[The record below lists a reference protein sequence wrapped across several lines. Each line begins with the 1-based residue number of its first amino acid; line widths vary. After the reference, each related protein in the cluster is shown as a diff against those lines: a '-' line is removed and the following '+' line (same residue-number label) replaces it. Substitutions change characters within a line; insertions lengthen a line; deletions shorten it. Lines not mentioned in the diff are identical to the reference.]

1 MSAPTACWQPFPF
14 FDRTCEEVASDH
26 RRREADAVLGIIA
39 PLALQLSHKR
49 VCLLDPPSSTPSL
62 HCPASP
68 NVRSSASARSA
79 PIGRA
84 DERLRV

>member
-1 MSAPTACWQPFPF
+1 MTEAGGNSTIEVPIRQQDGSTVTLRYPDTVHNRLFAEFVRQQEPFNH
-14 FDRTCEEVASDH
+14 V
-26 RRREADAVLGIIA
+26 
-39 PLALQLSHKR
+39 
-49 VCLLDPPSSTPSL
+49 

-84 DERLRV
+84 DERCA